1 MRLVTFALLV
11 LVGISGFTYPQ
22 AYQRVAVLP
31 FEGKTWNTEW
41 NWLPRA
47 ISGSLSAQFSLLP
60 SLKPVYRTYVYR
72 LVGQIS
78 EANLER
84 RAIIVASRFKCE
96 FVVYGTFAVEG
107 NRLTLVA
114 HLLKQSKEA
123 ATETVSGDQRDL
135 ITLIDELTERMLARM
150 GIELT
155 PFLKEAIRRDPTQS
169 VDAFIAFSKAAH
181 FWDAEEKPDG
191 DVDEAIRLLREALQ
205 FDSGFYKAW
214 VNLGLAWE
222 RKGNLQEAKHCYE
235 QAIRCQPSWFP
246 LAHYNLAGIYLKQGD
261 LTKALA
267 ECDLAIQAD
276 PKFARAYLRKGTI
289 LAQQK
294 RFGEAIPLF
303 EKALRIEPELA
314 MAYNNLGLTY
324 QAIGRLTEAKTAFQK
339 AIELDTDD
347 LATAYAHN
355 NLGNLLRQQGDY
367 DGAMRH
373 YLLALR
379 HKPDHAAAWVNLG
392 DMHAKRGNFAE
403 AVRCYE
409 RALELDPNLPKVR
422 ERLQDAQK
430 RLK

>member
-1 MRLVTFALLV
+1 MRLITLV
-11 LVGISGFTYPQ
+11 LWMLVGIGGIAFSQ
-22 AYQRVAVLP
+22 EYQRVAVLT
-31 FEGKTWNTEW
+31 FEGKVQDENWA
-41 NWLPRA
+41 WLPKA
-47 ISGSLSAQFSLLP
+47 ISGSLSAQFSLAP

-294 RFGEAIPLF
+294 RFGEAIPFF
-303 EKALRIEPELA
+303 EKALQIEPELA

-324 QAIGRLTEAKTAFQK
+324 QAIGRLAEAKTAFQK